1 MKNLIIGAYEILRYR
16 TWIVYDP
23 YDSSIVYAGRRRDCL
38 HIQET
43 MYGGLVV
50 MPLKDP
56 YI

>member
-1 MKNLIIGAYEILRYR
+1 MKNLIIGAYDILRYR